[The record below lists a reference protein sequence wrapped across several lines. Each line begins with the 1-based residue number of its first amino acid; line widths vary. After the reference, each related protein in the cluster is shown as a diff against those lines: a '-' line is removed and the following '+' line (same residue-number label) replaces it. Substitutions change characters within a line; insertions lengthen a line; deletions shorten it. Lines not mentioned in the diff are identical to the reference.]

1 MALRRTDRSRRR
13 LGRGLDS
20 LMSTPVQIE
29 TKPQPASDQRS
40 SPATADAVMRTG
52 QAQQVDPPSQDPG
65 GIRMI
70 PTEDIHPNPNQ
81 PRKHFD
87 EAGLRS
93 LAASIRSAGLMQPI
107 VVRPSLAGGA
117 GGTRGFQ
124 LVVGERRWRAA
135 QLIGFSPLP
144 AIVRELDDQTA
155 TTWALIENVQR
166 EDLNPIERAEAFRQL
181 IDEHGLTHQELADR
195 VGVNRSSV
203 TNFLR
208 LLELDEATRAA
219 VRDERL
225 TVGHAKVLLAITNS
239 IQRRRLAEA
248 AIRQA
253 WSVRELERRVGQLSN
268 RAAVG
273 PADPPAAM
281 DAHVQDLQR
290 QLGAHLGTKVTIQ
303 AGKKKGTGRLIIDFY
318 GLDQFDGLMQRLGF
332 VSE

>member
-1 MALRRTDRSRRR
+1 
-13 LGRGLDS
+13 
-20 LMSTPVQIE
+20 
-29 TKPQPASDQRS
+29 
-40 SPATADAVMRTG
+40 
-52 QAQQVDPPSQDPG
+52 
-65 GIRMI
+65 MI
-70 PTEDIHPNPNQ
+70 PTDEIHPNPNQ

-87 EAGLRS
+87 EASLRS

-107 VVRPSLAGGA
+107 VVRPGLAG
-117 GGTRGFQ
+117 GFQ

-135 QLIGFSPLP
+135 QLIGLSPLP
-144 AIVRELDDQTA
+144 AIVQELDDQTA

-208 LLELDEATRAA
+208 LLELDEASRAD

-318 GLDQFDGLMQRLGF
+318 GLDQFDGLMQRRGF

>member
-1 MALRRTDRSRRR
+1 MALRRNVRSRRR

-40 SPATADAVMRTG
+40 SPATAEAVMRTG
-52 QAQQVDPPSQDPG
+52 QVQQVDPPSQDPG
-65 GIRMI
+65 GIQMI
-70 PTEDIHPNPNQ
+70 PTDEIHPNPNQ

-87 EAGLRS
+87 EASLRS

-107 VVRPSLAGGA
+107 VVRPSLAGG
-117 GGTRGFQ
+117 FQ

-135 QLIGFSPLP
+135 QLIGLSPLP
-144 AIVRELDDQTA
+144 AIVQELDDQTA

-181 IDEHGLTHQELADR
+181 IDEHGLTHQSLADR

-208 LLELDEATRAA
+208 LLELDEASRAA
-219 VRDERL
+219 VRDARL
-225 TVGHAKVLLAITNS
+225 TVGHAKALLAITNLT
-239 IQRRRLAEA
+239 QRRRLAEA

-268 RAAVG
+268 RAAVSRTG
-273 PADPPAAM
+273 EHAAI
-281 DAHVQDLQR
+281 DAHLQDLHR

-303 AGKKKGTGRLIIDFY
+303 SGKKKGTGRLIIDFY
-318 GLDQFDGLMQRLGF
+318 SLDEFDGLMQRLGF
-332 VSE
+332 ISE

>member
-1 MALRRTDRSRRR
+1 MAFRRNDRSRRR

-29 TKPQPASDQRS
+29 TKPQPGSDQRS
-40 SPATADAVMRTG
+40 SPTTAEAVMRTAE
-52 QAQQVDPPSQDPG
+52 AQPTGPAPKGTG
-65 GIRMI
+65 GIQMI
-70 PTEDIHPNPNQ
+70 PTDEIQPNPNQ

-87 EAGLRS
+87 EANLQS
-93 LAASIRSAGLMQPI
+93 LAASIRSAGLMQPV
-107 VVRPSLAGGA
+107 VVRPGMVG
-117 GGTRGFQ
+117 GFQ

-135 QLIGFSPLP
+135 QLIGLSPMP
-144 AIVRELDDQTA
+144 AIVQELDDQTA

-208 LLELDEATRAA
+208 LLELDEATRGA

-225 TVGHAKVLLAITNS
+225 TVGHAKALLALTNLV
-239 IQRRRLAEA
+239 QRRRLAEA

-253 WSVRELERRVGQLSN
+253 WSVRELERRVGGLSN
-268 RAAVG
+268 RAEANRAG
-273 PADPPAAM
+273 QPAAI
-281 DAHVQDLQR
+281 DAHLQDLQR

-303 AGKKKGTGRLIIDFY
+303 PGQKKGTGRLIIDFY

>member
-1 MALRRTDRSRRR
+1 
-13 LGRGLDS
+13 
-20 LMSTPVQIE
+20 MSTPVQIE
-29 TKPQPASDQRS
+29 TKPQPASEQRS
-40 SPATADAVMRTG
+40 SPATAEAVMRTG
-52 QAQQVDPPSQDPG
+52 QAQHADPPSPDPG
-65 GIRMI
+65 GIQMI
-70 PTEDIHPNPNQ
+70 PTDEIHPNPSQ

-87 EAGLRS
+87 EASLRS

-107 VVRPSLAGGA
+107 VVRPGLVGG
-117 GGTRGFQ
+117 GGGYQ

-135 QLIGFSPLP
+135 QLIGLSPLP
-144 AIVRELDDQTA
+144 AIVQELDDQTA

-181 IDEHGLTHQELADR
+181 IGEHGLTHQELADR

-208 LLELDEATRAA
+208 LLELDEASRAA

-225 TVGHAKVLLAITNS
+225 TAGHAKALLAITNLV
-239 IQRRRLAEA
+239 QRRRLAEA

-268 RAAVG
+268 PAAVSRAG
-273 PADPPAAM
+273 QPGAM
-281 DAHVQDLQR
+281 DPHLQDLQR

-303 AGKKKGTGRLIIDFY
+303 GGKKKGTGRLIIDFY

-332 VSE
+332 ISE

>member
-1 MALRRTDRSRRR
+1 
-13 LGRGLDS
+13 
-20 LMSTPVQIE
+20 
-29 TKPQPASDQRS
+29 
-40 SPATADAVMRTG
+40 
-52 QAQQVDPPSQDPG
+52 
-65 GIRMI
+65 MI
-70 PTEDIHPNPNQ
+70 PSDEIHPNPNQ

-87 EAGLRS
+87 EASLRS

-107 VVRPSLAGGA
+107 VVRPSLAGG
-117 GGTRGFQ
+117 FQ

-135 QLIGFSPLP
+135 QLIGLSPLP

-208 LLELDEATRAA
+208 LLELDEASRAA

-225 TVGHAKVLLAITNS
+225 TVGHAKALLAITNLM
-239 IQRRRLAEA
+239 QRCRLAEA

-268 RAAVG
+268 RAALSRTG
-273 PADPPAAM
+273 QHAAM
-281 DAHVQDLQR
+281 DPHLQDLQR

-303 AGKKKGTGRLIIDFY
+303 GGKKKGTGRLIIDFY

-332 VSE
+332 ISE

>member
-1 MALRRTDRSRRR
+1 MALRRNDRSRRR

-40 SPATADAVMRTG
+40 SPATAEAVLRTG
-52 QAQQVDPPSQDPG
+52 QAQPTGPAPKKTG

-70 PTEDIHPNPNQ
+70 PTDEIHPNPSQ
-81 PRKHFD
+81 PRRHFD
-87 EAGLRS
+87 EASLRS
-93 LAASIRSAGLMQPI
+93 LAASIHSAGLMQPI
-107 VVRPSLAGGA
+107 VVRPSLAG
-117 GGTRGFQ
+117 GFQ

-135 QLIGFSPLP
+135 QLIGLSPLP
-144 AIVRELDDQTA
+144 AIVQELDDQTA

-208 LLELDEATRAA
+208 LLELDEASRAA

-225 TVGHAKVLLAITNS
+225 TVGHAKVLLAVTN
-239 IQRRRLAEA
+239 IVQRRRLAEA
-248 AIRQA
+248 TIRQV

-268 RAAVG
+268 RAAVSRAG
-273 PADPPAAM
+273 QHAAM
-281 DAHVQDLQR
+281 DPHLQDLQR
-290 QLGAHLGTKVTIQ
+290 QLGTHLGTKVTIQ
-303 AGKKKGTGRLIIDFY
+303 GGKKKGTGRLIIDFY

>member
-1 MALRRTDRSRRR
+1 MALRRNDRSRRR

-40 SPATADAVMRTG
+40 SPATETGMRIG
-52 QAQQVDPPSQDPG
+52 PAQPTASAPEKTG

-70 PTEDIHPNPNQ
+70 PTDEIHPNPNQ

-87 EAGLRS
+87 EASLRS

-107 VVRPSLAGGA
+107 VVRPNLAG
-117 GGTRGFQ
+117 GFQ

-135 QLIGFSPLP
+135 QLIGLSPLP

-208 LLELDEATRAA
+208 LLELDEASRAA

-225 TVGHAKVLLAITNS
+225 TVGHAKALLALTNLV
-239 IQRRRLAEA
+239 QRRRLAEA

-268 RAAVG
+268 RPAVTRVG
-273 PADPPAAM
+273 RHGAM

-303 AGKKKGTGRLIIDFY
+303 SGKKKGTGRLIIDFY

-332 VSE
+332 ISE

>member
-1 MALRRTDRSRRR
+1 MALRRHDRSRRR

-40 SPATADAVMRTG
+40 SPATAEAVMRAG
-52 QAQQVDPPSQDPG
+52 QVQPVDPPSQDPG
-65 GIRMI
+65 GIQMI
-70 PTEDIHPNPNQ
+70 PADEIHPNPNQ

-87 EAGLRS
+87 EASLRS

-117 GGTRGFQ
+117 GGFQ

-135 QLIGFSPLP
+135 QLIGLSPLP
-144 AIVRELDDQTA
+144 AIVQELDDQTA

-181 IDEHGLTHQELADR
+181 IDEHGLTHQALADR

-208 LLELDEATRAA
+208 LLELDEASRAA

-225 TVGHAKVLLAITNS
+225 TVGHAKALLAITNLV
-239 IQRRRLAEA
+239 QRRRLAEA

-273 PADPPAAM
+273 RAGQPAAI
-281 DAHVQDLQR
+281 DAHLQDLQR

-303 AGKKKGTGRLIIDFY
+303 GGKKKGTGRLIIDFY

-332 VSE
+332 ISE

>member
-1 MALRRTDRSRRR
+1 MALRRNDRSRRR

-40 SPATADAVMRTG
+40 SPATAEAVLRTG
-52 QAQQVDPPSQDPG
+52 QVQPPGSARKETG
-65 GIRMI
+65 GIQMI
-70 PTEDIHPNPNQ
+70 PTDEIHPNPNQ

-87 EAGLRS
+87 EASLRS

-107 VVRPSLAGGA
+107 VVRPGLAG
-117 GGTRGFQ
+117 GFQ

-135 QLIGFSPLP
+135 QLIRLSPLP
-144 AIVRELDDQTA
+144 TIVRELDDQTA

-166 EDLNPIERAEAFRQL
+166 EDLNPIERAEAFCQL

-208 LLELDEATRAA
+208 LLELDEASRAA
-219 VRDERL
+219 VRGERL
-225 TVGHAKVLLAITNS
+225 TVGHAKALLAITNLV
-239 IQRRRLAEA
+239 QRRRLAEA

-268 RAAVG
+268 RTAAGRAGQHSAV
-273 PADPPAAM
+273 DP
-281 DAHVQDLQR
+281 HLQDLQR

-303 AGKKKGTGRLIIDFY
+303 EGKKKGTGRLIIDFY

>member
-40 SPATADAVMRTG
+40 SPATAQAVMTTG
-52 QAQQVDPPSQDPG
+52 EAQPVDPPSQDPG
-65 GIRMI
+65 GIQMI
-70 PTEDIHPNPNQ
+70 PTDEIHPNPNQ

-107 VVRPSLAGGA
+107 VVRPSLAGA
-117 GGTRGFQ
+117 GGGYQ

-135 QLIGFSPLP
+135 QLIGLSPLP

-181 IDEHGLTHQELADR
+181 VDEHGLTHQELADR

-225 TVGHAKVLLAITNS
+225 KVGHAKVLLALTNTM
-239 IQRRRLAEA
+239 QRRRLAEA

-273 PADPPAAM
+273 RAGQPAAM

-303 AGKKKGTGRLIIDFY
+303 GGKKKGTGRLIIDFY
-318 GLDQFDGLMQRLGF
+318 SLDQFDGLMQRLGF